1 MYSRGLRWQGHGFL
15 FSSLAIRIDRMGR
28 KITAIETQKRNKGRV
43 SIYLDG
49 EYSFGLA
56 RIVAAWLQVGQEL
69 SEEKIAELTAADGH
83 ELAYTRALRLLNQQ
97 DRSESQIRLH
107 LQRQGIADEI
117 VNEVIERLVRA
128 GLVNDER
135 YAQNW
140 VDNRNEFRPRSRR
153 ALAYELKLKGI
164 SREAAE
170 QALGQLD
177 EDQLAYQAARKQAR
191 KLNRLPQP
199 EFRQKMLSFLAR
211 RGFSYETSAP
221 ITDQVWAEEHVDDE
235 FKDFETTDEVNR

>member
-1 MYSRGLRWQGHGFL
+1 
-15 FSSLAIRIDRMGR
+15 MGR
-28 KITAIETQKRNKGRV
+28 KITAIETQKRNKDRV

-69 SEEKIAELTAADGH
+69 SEEKIAELTTADGH